1 MLQIKRNSPSKSLSM
16 TAANSASSR
25 PAINKPAYAM
35 FTISTALLLTAF
47 PWYLVHYDV
56 SASAWVAGVVL
67 LYACGLSITGG
78 YHRLWAHR
86 AYQAHWSLK
95 LFYLLFGAMAF
106 QNSVLV
112 WASTHRIHH
121 ANVDDVDHDP
131 YSINR
136 GLWYAH
142 IGWMLRDYPSAR
154 TDYSNARDLL
164 EDRLVMLQHNFY
176 LPLAL
181 FMNIGFPLLLGF
193 AMGDALGYLMVAGL
207 LRLVVNHH
215 VTFLINSLA
224 HYWGRRPYTIENTAR
239 DNDLLALLTY
249 GEGYHNYHHLFQW
262 DYRNGVR
269 WWQYDPTKW
278 LIASL
283 SWVGITSGLRR
294 VPEFRIQRAMLQ
306 RQFDQVRERLTGC
319 SNDGRLAVLQQRFE
333 HELETFKATVNA
345 WSHLQSQRIEAARD
359 KLADQWQHS
368 DVRQQLLVLEDRL
381 REQRQRMQPLHWQTA

>member
-1 MLQIKRNSPSKSLSM
+1 M
-16 TAANSASSR
+16 TAATTSNSR
-25 PAINKPAYAM
+25 PAINKPAYLM
-35 FTISTALLLTAF
+35 FTISTLLLLTAF
-47 PWYLVHYDV
+47 PWYLFSHDV
-56 SASAWVAGVVL
+56 STSAWIAGVAL

-86 AYQAHWSLK
+86 AYQAHWSLR
-95 LFYLLFGAMAF
+95 LFYMLFGAMAF
-106 QNSVLV
+106 QNSILV

-121 ANVDDVDHDP
+121 ANVDDIDHDP

-142 IGWMLRDYPSAR
+142 IGWMLRDYPSAK
-154 TDYSNARDLL
+154 TDFSNARDLL
-164 EDRLVMLQHNFY
+164 DDRLVMFQHNYY

-181 FMNIGFPLLLGF
+181 VMNIGFPLLLGW
-193 AMGDALGYLMVAGL
+193 AMGDAMGFLMVAGL

-239 DNDLLALLTY
+239 DNDLLAFLTY

-283 SWVGITSGLRR
+283 SWIGVTSNLRR

-306 RQFDQVRERLTGC
+306 RQFDQVRERLTSC
-319 SNDGRLAVLQQRFE
+319 KNDGRLAVLQQQFE

-368 DVRQQLLVLEDRL
+368 DMRQQLLVLEDRL
-381 REQRQRMQPLHWQTA
+381 REQRERMRPLHWQTA

>member
-1 MLQIKRNSPSKSLSM
+1 M
-16 TAANSASSR
+16 TAAKTDVR
-25 PAINKPAYAM
+25 PPLNTPALLM
-35 FTISTALLLTAF
+35 FTISTLLLTVF
-47 PWYLVHYDV
+47 PWYLLTHDV
-56 SASAWVAGVVL
+56 SASAWIGGVVL

-86 AYQAHWSLK
+86 AYQAHGSLK
-95 LFYLLFGAMAF
+95 LFYVLFGAMAF
-106 QNSVLV
+106 QNSILI

-121 ANVDDVDHDP
+121 RHVDDVDHDP

-142 IGWMLRDYPSAR
+142 LGWMLRDYPSAR
-154 TDYSNARDLL
+154 LDYSNARDLL
-164 EDRLVMLQHNFY
+164 DDKLVMFQHRYY

-181 FMNIGFPLLLGF
+181 FMNIGFPFLLGLAF
-193 AMGDALGYLMVAGL
+193 GDAMGWLMVGGL

-239 DNDLLALLTY
+239 DNDLIALLTY

-269 WWQYDPTKW
+269 WWQFDPTKW
-278 LIASL
+278 MIASL
-283 SWVGITSGLRR
+283 SWIGVTRNLKR

-306 RQFDQVRERLTGC
+306 RQFERVRERLNAC
-319 SNDGRLAVLQQRFE
+319 KNPSRLEAMQQQFE
-333 HELETFKATVNA
+333 QELDAFKVTVNA
-345 WSHLQSQRIEAARD
+345 WSQLQAQRIEAARD
-359 KLADQWQHS
+359 KLNDQWQHS
-368 DVRQQLLVLEDRL
+368 EMRQQLLALEQAL
-381 REQRQRMQPLHWQTA
+381 REQRERMQTMHWQPA

>member
-1 MLQIKRNSPSKSLSM
+1 M
-16 TAANSASSR
+16 TAANRSSSL

-35 FTISTALLLTAF
+35 FTISTTLLLTVF
-47 PWYLVHYDV
+47 PWYLFSRDV
-56 SASAWVAGVVL
+56 SASAWVAGIVL

-142 IGWMLRDYPSAR
+142 IGWMLRDYPSAK

-164 EDRLVMLQHNFY
+164 EDRLVMFQHNYY

-181 FMNIGFPLLLGF
+181 FMNIGFPLLLGW
-193 AMGDALGYLMVAGL
+193 AMGDVLGYLMVAGL

-239 DNDLLALLTY
+239 DNDLLAFLTY

-283 SWVGITSGLRR
+283 SWVGITRELRR

-306 RQFDQVRERLTGC
+306 RQFDQVRERLTC
-319 SNDGRLAVLQQRFE
+319 CKNESRLAVLQQQFE
-333 HELETFKATVNA
+333 HELETFKLTVNA

-368 DVRQQLLVLEDRL
+368 DVRQQLLVLEERL

>member
-1 MLQIKRNSPSKSLSM
+1 M
-16 TAANSASSR
+16 
-25 PAINKPAYAM
+25 
-35 FTISTALLLTAF
+35 
-47 PWYLVHYDV
+47 
-56 SASAWVAGVVL
+56 L

-95 LFYLLFGAMAF
+95 IFYLLFGAMAF

-154 TDYSNARDLL
+154 TDYSNAHDLSD
-164 EDRLVMLQHNFY
+164 DRLVMLQHRYY

-181 FMNIGFPLLLGF
+181 FMNIGVPMLIGL
-193 AMGDALGYLMVAGL
+193 AAGDVWGYLMVAGL

-224 HYWGRRPYTIENTAR
+224 HYWGRRPYTVENTAR
-239 DNDLLALLTY
+239 DNDILAFLTY

-278 LIASL
+278 LIAGL
-283 SWVGITSGLRR
+283 SFVGITRELRR

-306 RQFDQVRERLTGC
+306 RQFEAVRERMTRC
-319 SNDGRLAVLQQRFE
+319 KHEGRLAVLRQQFE
-333 HELETFKATVNA
+333 HEMETFKATVDA
-345 WSHLQSQRIEAARD
+345 WSQLQSQRIEAARD

-368 DVRQQLLVLEDRL
+368 DMRQQLLALEDRL
-381 REQRQRMQPLHWQTA
+381 REQRERMRSMQMQMA

>member
-1 MLQIKRNSPSKSLSM
+1 M
-16 TAANSASSR
+16 TAANPASSR

-35 FTISTALLLTAF
+35 FTISTALLLTVF
-47 PWYLVHYDV
+47 PWYLFNFDV
-56 SASAWVAGVVL
+56 SASAWAAGVAL

-95 LFYLLFGAMAF
+95 AFYLLFGAMAF

-164 EDRLVMLQHNFY
+164 DDRLVMFQHNYY

-181 FMNIGFPLLLGF
+181 FMNIGFPALLGW
-193 AMGDALGYLMVAGL
+193 AMGDVMGYLMVAGL

-239 DNDLLALLTY
+239 DNDLLAFLTY

-283 SWVGITSGLRR
+283 SWVGITRELRR

-319 SNDGRLAVLQQRFE
+319 NNEGRVAVLQQRFE
-333 HELETFKATVNA
+333 HELETFKTTVNA

-368 DVRQQLLVLEDRL
+368 DMRQQLLVLEDRL

>member
-1 MLQIKRNSPSKSLSM
+1 
-16 TAANSASSR
+16 
-25 PAINKPAYAM
+25 M
-35 FTISTALLLTAF
+35 FTISTALLLTVF
-47 PWYLVHYDV
+47 PWYLFNFDV
-56 SASAWVAGVVL
+56 SASAWVAGVAL

-95 LFYLLFGAMAF
+95 AFYLLFGAMAF

-164 EDRLVMLQHNFY
+164 DDRLVMFQHNYY

-181 FMNIGFPLLLGF
+181 FMNIGFPALLGW
-193 AMGDALGYLMVAGL
+193 AMGDVMGYLMVAGL

-239 DNDLLALLTY
+239 DNDLLAFLTY

-283 SWVGITSGLRR
+283 SWVGITRELRR

-319 SNDGRLAVLQQRFE
+319 NNEGRVAVLQQRFE
-333 HELETFKATVNA
+333 HELETFKTTVNA

-368 DVRQQLLVLEDRL
+368 DMRQQLLVLEDRL

>member
-1 MLQIKRNSPSKSLSM
+1 MN
-16 TAANSASSR
+16 AAKPETR
-25 PAINKPAYAM
+25 PPYNVPALVM
-35 FTISTALLLTAF
+35 FVVSTGLLLTAF
-47 PWYLVHYDV
+47 PWYVLTHVISV
-56 SASAWVAGVVL
+56 GAWIAGLVL

-95 LFYLLFGAMAF
+95 VFYLLFGAMAF

-121 ANVDDVDHDP
+121 ANVDEVDHDP

-142 IGWMLRDYPSAR
+142 IGWMLRDYPSAK
-154 TDYSNARDLL
+154 TDFSNARDLL
-164 EDRLVMLQHNFY
+164 EDRLVMLQHRYY

-181 FMNIGFPLLLGF
+181 FMNIGLPMLIGL
-193 AMGDALGYLMVAGL
+193 AAGDVWGYLMIAGL

-224 HYWGRRPYTIENTAR
+224 HYWGRRPYTVENTAR

-278 LIASL
+278 LIAGL
-283 SWVGITSGLRR
+283 SWVGITRELRR
-294 VPEFRIQRAMLQ
+294 VPEFRIQRAMVQ
-306 RQFDQVRERLTGC
+306 RQFEAVRERMTRC
-319 SNDGRLAVLQQRFE
+319 KHEGRLAVIRQQLE
-333 HELETFKATVNA
+333 HEMETFRATVDA
-345 WSHLQSQRIEAARD
+345 WSQLQSQRIEAARG

-368 DVRQQLLVLEDRL
+368 DMRQQLLLLEDRL
-381 REQRQRMQPLHWQTA
+381 REQRERMRSMHLQMA

>member
-1 MLQIKRNSPSKSLSM
+1 M
-16 TAANSASSR
+16 TAANPASSR

-35 FTISTALLLTAF
+35 FTISTALLLTVF
-47 PWYLVHYDV
+47 PWYLFNYDV
-56 SASAWVAGVVL
+56 SASAWVAGVAL

-95 LFYLLFGAMAF
+95 AFYLLFGAMAF

-164 EDRLVMLQHNFY
+164 DDRLVMFQHNY
-176 LPLAL
+176 CLPLAL
-181 FMNIGFPLLLGF
+181 FMNIGFPALLGW
-193 AMGDALGYLMVAGL
+193 AMGDVMGYLMVAGL

-239 DNDLLALLTY
+239 DNDLLAFLTY

-283 SWVGITSGLRR
+283 SWVGITRELRR

-319 SNDGRLAVLQQRFE
+319 NNEGRVAVLQQRFE

-368 DVRQQLLVLEDRL
+368 DMRQQLLVLEYRL

>member
-1 MLQIKRNSPSKSLSM
+1 M
-16 TAANSASSR
+16 TAANPASSR

-35 FTISTALLLTAF
+35 FTISTALLLTVF
-47 PWYLVHYDV
+47 PWYLFNFDV
-56 SASAWVAGVVL
+56 SASAWVAGVAL

-95 LFYLLFGAMAF
+95 AFYLLFGAMAF

-164 EDRLVMLQHNFY
+164 DDRLVMFQHNYY

-181 FMNIGFPLLLGF
+181 FMNIGFPALLGW
-193 AMGDALGYLMVAGL
+193 AMGDVMGYLMVAGL

-239 DNDLLALLTY
+239 DNDLLAFLTY

-283 SWVGITSGLRR
+283 SWVGITRELRR

-319 SNDGRLAVLQQRFE
+319 NNEGRVAVLQQRFE
-333 HELETFKATVNA
+333 HELETFKTTVNA

-368 DVRQQLLVLEDRL
+368 DMRQQLLVLEDRL

>member
-1 MLQIKRNSPSKSLSM
+1 M
-16 TAANSASSR
+16 TAANRSSSL

-35 FTISTALLLTAF
+35 FTISTTLLLTVF
-47 PWYLVHYDV
+47 PWYLFSHDV
-56 SASAWVAGVVL
+56 SASAWVAGIVL

-142 IGWMLRDYPSAR
+142 IGWMLRDYPSAK

-164 EDRLVMLQHNFY
+164 EDRLVMFQHNYY

-181 FMNIGFPLLLGF
+181 FMNIGFPLLLGW
-193 AMGDALGYLMVAGL
+193 AMGDVLGYLMVAGL

-239 DNDLLALLTY
+239 DNDLLAFLTY

-283 SWVGITSGLRR
+283 SWVGITRELRR

-306 RQFDQVRERLTGC
+306 RQFDQVRERLTRC
-319 SNDGRLAVLQQRFE
+319 KNEGRLAVLQQQFE

>member
-1 MLQIKRNSPSKSLSM
+1 M
-16 TAANSASSR
+16 TAANPASSR

-35 FTISTALLLTAF
+35 FTISTALLLTVF
-47 PWYLVHYDV
+47 PWYLFNNDV
-56 SASAWVAGVVL
+56 SASAWVAGVAL

-95 LFYLLFGAMAF
+95 AFYLLFGAMAF

-142 IGWMLRDYPSAR
+142 IGWMLRDYPSSR

-164 EDRLVMLQHNFY
+164 DDRLVMFQHNYY

-181 FMNIGFPLLLGF
+181 FMNIGFPALLGW
-193 AMGDALGYLMVAGL
+193 AMGDVMGYLMVAGL

-239 DNDLLALLTY
+239 DNDLLAFLTY

-283 SWVGITSGLRR
+283 SWVGITRELRR

-319 SNDGRLAVLQQRFE
+319 NNEGRVAVLQQRFE
-333 HELETFKATVNA
+333 HELETFKTTVNA

-368 DVRQQLLVLEDRL
+368 DMRQQLLVLEDRL

>member
-1 MLQIKRNSPSKSLSM
+1 M
-16 TAANSASSR
+16 TAAKPESHPPYNL
-25 PAINKPAYAM
+25 PALVM
-35 FTISTALLLTAF
+35 FTVSTGLVLTVF
-47 PWYLVHYDV
+47 PWYLLNVPIG
-56 SASAWVAGVVL
+56 AGAWMTGLVL

-95 LFYLLFGAMAF
+95 IFYLLFGAMAF
-106 QNSVLV
+106 QNSVLI

-121 ANVDDVDHDP
+121 ANVDDIDRDP

-142 IGWMLRDYPSAR
+142 IGWMLRDYPSAA
-154 TDYSNARDLL
+154 TDFSNARDLSD
-164 EDRLVMLQHNFY
+164 DRLVMLQHRHY

-181 FMNIGFPLLLGF
+181 FMNIGLPMLIGL
-193 AMGDALGYLMVAGL
+193 AAGDVWGYLMIAGL

-224 HYWGRRPYTIENTAR
+224 HCWGRRPYTIENSAR
-239 DNDLLALLTY
+239 DNDILAFLTY

-269 WWQYDPTKW
+269 WWQFDPTKW
-278 LIASL
+278 LIAGL
-283 SWVGITSGLRR
+283 SVVGITRELRR

-306 RQFDQVRERLTGC
+306 RQFEAVRERMGRC
-319 SNDGRLAVLQQRFE
+319 KHEGRLAAVRQQFE
-333 HELETFKATVNA
+333 HEMWVCALLRV
-345 WSHLQSQRIEAARD
+345 RAAGAGACCCTDRG
-359 KLADQWQHS
+359 LTYRRGGLPHS
-368 DVRQQLLVLEDRL
+368 
-381 REQRQRMQPLHWQTA
+381 PFT

>member
-1 MLQIKRNSPSKSLSM
+1 MIAASAPRPPINLPAVLMFGLS
-16 TAANSASSR
+16 TG
-25 PAINKPAYAM
+25 
-35 FTISTALLLTAF
+35 LLLTVF
-47 PWYLVHYDV
+47 PWYLLNH
-56 SASAWVAGVVL
+56 SIPAGAWIAGVVL

-86 AYQAHWSLK
+86 AYEAHWSLK

-106 QNSVLV
+106 QNSVLI
-112 WASTHRIHH
+112 WASIHRIHH
-121 ANVDDVDHDP
+121 KHVDDVDADP

-142 IGWMLRDYPSAR
+142 MGWMLRDYPSAE

-164 EDRLVMLQHNFY
+164 SDRLVMLQHRYY

-181 FMNIGFPLLLGF
+181 FMNIGLPALLGL
-193 AMGDALGYLMVAGL
+193 ALGDVWGYLLIAGL

-224 HYWGRRPYTIENTAR
+224 HYWGRRPYTVENSAR
-239 DNDLLALLTY
+239 DNDLLAFLTY
-249 GEGYHNYHHLFQW
+249 GEGYHNFHHLFQW

-278 LIASL
+278 LIAAL
-283 SWVGITSGLRR
+283 SWVGITKNLRR

-306 RQFDQVRERLTGC
+306 RQFEAVRERM
-319 SNDGRLAVLQQRFE
+319 DRVQHERRLVQWQQQLE
-333 HELETFKATVNA
+333 HEMDAFKATVNA
-345 WSHLQSQRIEAARD
+345 WSALQAQRLEAARD
-359 KLADQWQHS
+359 RLADQWQHS
-368 DVRQQLLVLEDRL
+368 DMRAQLLQLEDRL
-381 REQRQRMQPLHWQTA
+381 REQRDRMRLMQMQMA